1 MTPIFVFSMGDGWS
15 FSFKPVLNLTDKEIL
30 HSLLRYFIQKSKNIL
45 GLFRFVGIG
54 KTFVS
59 ESESGK
65 LYYFNDLTSLKTS
78 MNHRLSIF

>member
-30 HSLLRYFIQKSKNIL
+30 HSLLRYFIQKSKYIL
-45 GLFRFVGIG
+45 GLFRFVGFG

-59 ESESGK
+59 DSEFWET
-65 LYYFNDLTSLKTS
+65 LLFQ
-78 MNHRLSIF
+78 